1 MKIKQLNA
9 NEVLDFICKGYSVY
23 RFDKDKSET
32 RNLVSTSVKRIVD
45 GFNKDSY
52 IYFILEESE

>member
-1 MKIKQLNA
+1 MKIKQIEVD
-9 NEVLDFICKGYSVY
+9 EVLEFICKGYSVY
-23 RFDKDKSET
+23 RFDKDKGET
-32 RNLVSTSVKRIVD
+32 RNLVSMSVKRIVD